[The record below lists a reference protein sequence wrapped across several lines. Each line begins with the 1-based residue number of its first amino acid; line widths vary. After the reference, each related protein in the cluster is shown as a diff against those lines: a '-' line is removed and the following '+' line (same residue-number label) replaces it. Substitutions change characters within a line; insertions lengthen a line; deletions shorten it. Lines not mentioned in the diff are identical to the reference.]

1 MRVSVIDS
9 TSKIFIFRNIYR
21 CKSTKIR
28 SPHIPYYQAET
39 TEITGNYNGQRVQI
53 FNGSSRNLAPSHTTR
68 DGFMI

>member
-1 MRVSVIDS
+1 M
-9 TSKIFIFRNIYR
+9 YR

-28 SPHIPYYQAET
+28 SPHIPYNQAET
-39 TEITGNYNGQRVQI
+39 AEITGNYNGQRVQI